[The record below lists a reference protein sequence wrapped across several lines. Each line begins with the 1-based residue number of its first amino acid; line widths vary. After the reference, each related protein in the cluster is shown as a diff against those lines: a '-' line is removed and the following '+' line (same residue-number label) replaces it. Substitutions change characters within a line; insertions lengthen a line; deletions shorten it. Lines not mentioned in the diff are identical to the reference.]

1 MIRGSRRDFLK
12 TSLAGA
18 ALATFGASTER
29 AFAAEP
35 VLGLIYPPANYQVPP
50 EARQLYP
57 SGIQFLSEGVG
68 LERMTAAEY
77 DRVIGRVVPA
87 AEKLAKAG
95 ATAISVMG
103 TSLTFYKGAAF
114 NREITEAVTKATGL
128 PATTMSTAIVKGLQ
142 AVGGHRIG
150 VATAYTDDVNRRL
163 KVFLEESGFEVLTV
177 QGMNIVSF
185 ADAPPVTQDDVL
197 KLAVRT
203 RESVPGADAMV
214 ISCGAL
220 RTIDILVPFEERCKL
235 PVVSSNP
242 HALWDA
248 VRVAGLSGQSL
259 GFGTLLAKG

>member
-1 MIRGSRRDFLK
+1 MSTSRRDFLK
-12 TSLAGA
+12 IGVAGA
-18 ALATFGASTER
+18 ATLGLNTRPG
-29 AFAAEP
+29 FAAEP
-35 VLGLIYPPANYQVPP
+35 VLGLIYPPANYPVPP

-57 SGIQFLSEGVG
+57 TGIRFLSEGVG
-68 LERMTAAEY
+68 LERMTAEEY
-77 DRVIGRVVPA
+77 DRVIVRVLPA
-87 AEKLAKAG
+87 AQKLAKAG

-103 TSLTFYKGAAF
+103 TSLTFYKGARF
-114 NREITEAVTKATGL
+114 NQDLIDAVKKETGL

-142 AVGGHRIG
+142 AVGGRRIG

-163 KVFLEESGFEVLTV
+163 KIFLEESGFEVLTI

-203 RESVPGADAMV
+203 RDSVPRADAML

-248 VRVAGLSGQSL
+248 VRLAGLSGRAA

>member
-1 MIRGSRRDFLK
+1 
-12 TSLAGA
+12 
-18 ALATFGASTER
+18 
-29 AFAAEP
+29 
-35 VLGLIYPPANYQVPP
+35 
-50 EARQLYP
+50 
-57 SGIQFLSEGVG
+57 
-68 LERMTAAEY
+68 MTADEY
-77 DRVIGRVVPA
+77 DRVIVRVIPA
-87 AEKLAKAG
+87 AKKLAKAG

-114 NREITEAVTKATGL
+114 NQELIDTVRKETSL

-142 AVGGHRIG
+142 AVGGHRIA

-185 ADAPPVTQDDVL
+185 KDAPPVTQDDVL
-197 KLAVRT
+197 ELAVRT
-203 RESVPGADAMV
+203 RESVTGADAML

-220 RTIDILVPFEERCKL
+220 RTIDILVPFEQRCKL

-248 VRVAGLSGQSL
+248 VRLAGHSGKVL
-259 GFGTLLAKG
+259 GYGTLLAKG